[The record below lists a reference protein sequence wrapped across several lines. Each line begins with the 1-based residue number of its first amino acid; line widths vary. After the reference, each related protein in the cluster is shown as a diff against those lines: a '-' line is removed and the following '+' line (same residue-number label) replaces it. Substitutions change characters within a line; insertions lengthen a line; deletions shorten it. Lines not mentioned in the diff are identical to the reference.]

1 MIQPRR
7 GEIFIE
13 IKDRRI
19 IKPRRGDI
27 CNIVM
32 LRKILNLAAL
42 GIGVRL
48 IILVFII
55 LNPYF

>member
-1 MIQPRR
+1 MTQPRR

-32 LRKILNLAAL
+32 LRKILNLTAL
-42 GIGVRL
+42 HRPFPTN
-48 IILVFII
+48 FI
-55 LNPYF
+55 NYFNDF